1 MVQGHRELTPKGDDA
16 CSPHPHITKWG
27 LRPGLHGKVQDSF
40 HVKILKISEIPN
52 FPAERALYQ
61 APHHS
66 SFLCLSLG
74 RHAILSSCC
83 YYSPWFE
90 LIHLSV
96 LSLPLLVHFCLCVSQ
111 THTHTHTLKFLNLR
125 FKANLSI
132 SMSESKETPSE
143 VPITVETTAYT
154 QKGFLLFCLFFKLKN
169 SWFAMLWVL
178 RVQHSDLVFCL
189 VFEDYIPL

>member
-1 MVQGHRELTPKGDDA
+1 MARMEDSCMVQGRRALPPRGDDA
-16 CSPHPHITKWG
+16 CSAHPHITKWG

-61 APHHS
+61 TPCHS

-74 RHAILSSCC
+74 KHAFLSSCC

-96 LSLPLLVHFCLCVSQ
+96 LSLPLLVHFCLCVS
-111 THTHTHTLKFLNLR
+111 HTHTHTLKFLNLR
-125 FKANLSI
+125 FKANLSN
-132 SMSESKETPSE
+132 SMSESRETPSE

-154 QKGFLLFCLFFKLKN
+154 PKGFLLFFLFFKLKN
-169 SWFAMLWVL
+169 SWFAMLLVL
-178 RVQHSDLVFCL
+178 SA
-189 VFEDYIPL
+189 